1 MKKIFRLKN
10 SVIIGSIVQNRIKI
24 SNEFYTIY
32 YKKTNDE
39 KKIAFV
45 ASKKCGKAH
54 NRNYLKRVMREI
66 TRPIFLQLPNI
77 HAVVV
82 VRDKAN
88 QLDFEDKKINLL
100 SLYKRLI
107 ERLKN
112 EKKL

>member
-1 MKKIFRLKN
+1 
-10 SVIIGSIVQNRIKI
+10 
-24 SNEFYTIY
+24 
-32 YKKTNDE
+32 
-39 KKIAFV
+39 
-45 ASKKCGKAH
+45 
-54 NRNYLKRVMREI
+54 MREI

-88 QLDFEDKKINLL
+88 QLDFEDKKMNLL

-112 EKKL
+112 ERPS